1 MAADDK
7 ASNKAEELKGKVKEG
22 VGGAIGDEN
31 LERQGRNDQAKS
43 NLKQGVEKIK
53 DAFKS

>member
-22 VGGAIGDEN
+22 VGSAIGDEN
-31 LERQGRNDQAKS
+31 LENQGRNDQAKS

>member
-1 MAADDK
+1 MAADGK

-22 VGGAIGDEN
+22 VGGAVGDEN